1 MANRIDIFQP
11 YARPVTAPTY
21 DFMPVKHAIFINIYT
36 SSILRVY
43 FNILFHACQGF
54 LSDFVRIF
62 TIRIRFFR
70 SIPHYFSNI
79 FLKNRIFEN
88 FYELFKRNEK
98 SRNGCDFL
106 TQKPIITA
114 AVTVINRSAPR
125 KNPGTGLLRKRQPPR
140 PNGRSGCNRSVK
152 NQTYLGSSSFV
163 IPFCLL
169 R

>member
-1 MANRIDIFQP
+1 
-11 YARPVTAPTY
+11 
-21 DFMPVKHAIFINIYT
+21 MPVKHAIFINIYT

-54 LSDFVRIF
+54 LSGFCPHF
-62 TIRIRFFR
+62 HNTHTIFR

-79 FLKNRIFEN
+79 FLKNRIFGN
-88 FYELFKRNEK
+88 FYKFFKRNEK

-125 KNPGTGLLRKRQPPR
+125 ENPGAGLLRKRQPPR

>member
-43 FNILFHACQGF
+43 FNILFHASQGF

-62 TIRIRFFR
+62 TIRIRFFVQFHII
-70 SIPHYFSNI
+70 SPIF
-79 FLKNRIFEN
+79 FLKNRIFGN
-88 FYELFKRNEK
+88 FYEFFKRNEK

-106 TQKPIITA
+106 TQKTIITA
-114 AVTVINRSAPR
+114 AVTDINRSAP
-125 KNPGTGLLRKRQPPR
+125 KENPGTGLLRKRHPPQ
-140 PNGRSGCNRSVK
+140 PNGRGGCNRSVK

>member
-43 FNILFHACQGF
+43 FNILFHASQGF

-79 FLKNRIFEN
+79 FLKKSYFRKFLRIF
-88 FYELFKRNEK
+88 
-98 SRNGCDFL
+98 
-106 TQKPIITA
+106 
-114 AVTVINRSAPR
+114 
-125 KNPGTGLLRKRQPPR
+125 
-140 PNGRSGCNRSVK
+140 
-152 NQTYLGSSSFV
+152 
-163 IPFCLL
+163 
-169 R
+169 